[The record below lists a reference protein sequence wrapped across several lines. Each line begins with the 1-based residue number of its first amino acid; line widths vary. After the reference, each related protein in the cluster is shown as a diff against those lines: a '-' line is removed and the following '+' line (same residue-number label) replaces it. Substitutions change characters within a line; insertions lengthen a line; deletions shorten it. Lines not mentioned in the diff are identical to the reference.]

1 MRRVYYVEQQNSIY
15 KVITMNNYTGLPVP
29 TFKRQKFLLTFI
41 KSAGGTLSY
50 MDFQKLLFLYLQRT
64 NDSCYEF
71 VPYLYGCYSFQAA
84 QDIETLSAMGWLDK
98 KDESIR
104 LLDSRVPS
112 GADDFFLES
121 FQDEY
126 RNIRGN
132 ALVRHVYREFP
143 YYAINSKIAG
153 ELMNS
158 DELAVIKQKK
168 TNLKKD
174 AAVVFTIGYEGLS
187 LEKYLNILIQND
199 VRVLCDV
206 RNNPISRKFGFSKD
220 MLSHAVTKI
229 GIDYVHVPELG
240 IVSDKRKHLSANAD
254 YDSLFEEYGKQFP
267 ARKSFIDALFSIYM
281 GKKRI
286 ALTCFEH
293 DPAHCHRH
301 VLSDYMAAKYHV
313 KVVHL

>member
-1 MRRVYYVEQQNSIY
+1 MIGKKELRKEITKMISNSSQ
-15 KVITMNNYTGLPVP
+15 PP
-29 TFKRQKFLLTFI
+29 TFKRQKFLLAFI

-84 QDIETLSAMGWLDK
+84 RDIDTLGAMGWLDK

-104 LLDSRVPS
+104 LLDSRVSS
-112 GADDFFLES
+112 GSDDFFLES
-121 FQDEY
+121 FHDEY

-132 ALVRHVYREFP
+132 ALVRQVYREFP
-143 YYAINSKIAG
+143 YFAINSKIAG
-153 ELMNS
+153 ELMDG
-158 DELAVIKQKK
+158 DELAIIKQKK
-168 TNLKKD
+168 TDLKKNE
-174 AAVVFTIGYEGLS
+174 AVIFTIGYEGLS

-229 GIDYVHVPELG
+229 GIDYVHYPELG
-240 IVSDKRKHLSANAD
+240 IASGKRKHLTAEAD
-254 YDSLFEEYGKQFP
+254 YASLFEEYARQLP
-267 ARKSFIDALFSIYM
+267 AKKSFVDVLFSIYM
-281 GKKRI
+281 DKKRI

-301 VLSDYMAAKYHV
+301 VLSDYLATKYHV
-313 KVVHL
+313 KVAHL

>member
-1 MRRVYYVEQQNSIY
+1 MISNSS
-15 KVITMNNYTGLPVP
+15 KSP
-29 TFKRQKFLLTFI
+29 TFKRQKFLLAFI
-41 KSAGGTLSY
+41 KSAGGVLSY

-84 QDIETLSAMGWLDK
+84 QDIETLSAMGWLDR

-112 GADDFFLES
+112 GADDFFLEL

-132 ALVRHVYREFP
+132 ALVQQVYKKFP
-143 YYAINSKIAG
+143 YFAINSKIAG

-158 DELAVIKQKK
+158 DELAIIKQKK
-168 TNLKKD
+168 AKLKKD
-174 AAVVFTIGYEGLS
+174 SAVVFTIGYEGLS
-187 LEKYLNILIQND
+187 LEKYLNTLIQND

-206 RNNPISRKFGFSKD
+206 RNNPISRKFSFSKD
-220 MLSHAVTKI
+220 LLSHAVTKI

-240 IVSDKRKHLSANAD
+240 IVSEKRKHLSVDAEYTA
-254 YDSLFEEYGKQFP
+254 LFEEYAHQLP
-267 ARKSFIDALFSIYM
+267 SRKGFIDTLFSIYM
-281 GKKRI
+281 DKKRI

-313 KVVHL
+313 KVAHL

>member
-1 MRRVYYVEQQNSIY
+1 MYYVEQKNSIY
-15 KVITMNNYTGLPVP
+15 KVITMNNYISLPSP
-29 TFKRQKFLLTFI
+29 TFKRQKFLLAFI

-104 LLDSRVPS
+104 LLDPRVPS
-112 GADDFFLES
+112 WTNNFFLES

-126 RNIRGN
+126 KNTRGN
-132 ALVRHVYREFP
+132 ALVRRVYRDFP
-143 YYAINSKIAG
+143 YFAINSKIAG
-153 ELMNS
+153 ELMNG
-158 DELAVIKQKK
+158 DEFAVIRQKK
-168 TNLKKD
+168 ASLKKD
-174 AAVVFTIGYEGLS
+174 VAVVFTIGYEGLS
-187 LEKYLNILIQND
+187 LEKYLNTLIQND
-199 VRVLCDV
+199 VHVLCDV
-206 RNNPISRKFGFSKD
+206 RSNPISRKFGFSKD
-220 MLSHAVTKI
+220 ILSHAVTKI
-229 GIDYVHVPELG
+229 GVDYVHVPELG

-254 YDSLFEEYGKQFP
+254 YDSLFGEYAQQLP
-267 ARKSFIDALFSIYM
+267 AKKNFVDALFSIYM
-281 GKKRI
+281 DKKRI

-301 VLSDYMAAKYHV
+301 VLSDYMAAKYRV
-313 KVVHL
+313 KVAHL

>member
-1 MRRVYYVEQQNSIY
+1 MISNSS
-15 KVITMNNYTGLPVP
+15 KSP
-29 TFKRQKFLLTFI
+29 TFKRQKFLLAFI
-41 KSAGGTLSY
+41 KSAGGVLSY

-84 QDIETLSAMGWLDK
+84 QDIETLSAMGWLDR

-112 GADDFFLES
+112 GADDFFLEL

-132 ALVRHVYREFP
+132 ALVQQVYKKFP
-143 YYAINSKIAG
+143 YFAINSKIAG

-158 DELAVIKQKK
+158 DELAIIKQKK
-168 TNLKKD
+168 AKLKKD
-174 AAVVFTIGYEGLS
+174 SAVVFTIGYEGLS
-187 LEKYLNILIQND
+187 LEKYLNTLIQND

-206 RNNPISRKFGFSKD
+206 RNNPISRKFSFSKD
-220 MLSHAVTKI
+220 LLSHAVTKI

-240 IVSDKRKHLSANAD
+240 IVSEKRKHLSVDAEYTA
-254 YDSLFEEYGKQFP
+254 LFEEYAHQLP
-267 ARKSFIDALFSIYM
+267 SRKGFIDTLFSIYM
-281 GKKRI
+281 DKKRI